1 MTMPN
6 RIIRRPDSTL
16 IVFGEAPAQAY
27 KLSQPDVGRVEQ
39 QYGRP
44 LDFVGQDELESALD
58 GLRITQLPFDAADRA
73 ALGPTPVSQAFGASA
88 PTYPASRPAP
98 VVTPASPLSTM
109 PAAGGAGGVPPTPY
123 YDDEPEPSR
132 PNRWL
137 LIGAALLT
145 IAAVLICA
153 LVFFNLR
160 VGRTPAGTPTPGL
173 EGTTVAPTAE
183 PGIPRVVAITDAP
196 VYTGPGSVYAT
207 VGTMLTGQTAEVVG
221 RSADHGWWVIRFP
234 AAANGQGWVA
244 ATLVQAENTDNVPI
258 VAVPPTPKPTGTPA
272 PPTAVIS
279 GPTEG
284 MAGSELT
291 FSGEGSAAAPGSSVV
306 NYSWDFGNGATAQGR
321 TVTVIYQ
328 AAGNYQVT
336 LTMTDDRGLQGQ
348 VRQAVTIVAPTAT
361 TAPAKPPVAAI
372 SAPTEAVAGAT
383 VTFDGSRS
391 SGAAAIVR
399 YTWDFSDGSGA
410 NGMVIDHTF
419 HQPGTY
425 TVMLY
430 VQDANGLVGSTSQPI
445 QIVAAATPVPTQPP
459 PTLHNTNWVLATS
472 LTGTSITLA
481 FQAEE
486 LTGFAGCNTYTGAYT
501 TDGADLHISNLQVTQ
516 QACAPETMAQE
527 QLYLAG
533 LANAFRF
540 SIADHQ
546 LTIVT
551 GSPSLPVLLTYNAA
565 PN

>member
-1 MTMPN
+1 M
-6 RIIRRPDSTL
+6 
-16 IVFGEAPAQAY
+16 
-27 KLSQPDVGRVEQ
+27 
-39 QYGRP
+39 
-44 LDFVGQDELESALD
+44 
-58 GLRITQLPFDAADRA
+58 
-73 ALGPTPVSQAFGASA
+73 
-88 PTYPASRPAP
+88 
-98 VVTPASPLSTM
+98 
-109 PAAGGAGGVPPTPY
+109 
-123 YDDEPEPSR
+123 
-132 PNRWL
+132 
-137 LIGAALLT
+137 
-145 IAAVLICA
+145 
-153 LVFFNLR
+153 
-160 VGRTPAGTPTPGL
+160 
-173 EGTTVAPTAE
+173 
-183 PGIPRVVAITDAP
+183 
-196 VYTGPGSVYAT
+196 
-207 VGTMLTGQTAEVVG
+207 
-221 RSADHGWWVIRFP
+221 
-234 AAANGQGWVA
+234 
-244 ATLVQAENTDNVPI
+244 
-258 VAVPPTPKPTGTPA
+258 
-272 PPTAVIS
+272 
-279 GPTEG
+279 
-284 MAGSELT
+284 
-291 FSGEGSAAAPGSSVV
+291 
-306 NYSWDFGNGATAQGR
+306 
-321 TVTVIYQ
+321 
-328 AAGNYQVT
+328 
-336 LTMTDDRGLQGQ
+336 
-348 VRQAVTIVAPTAT
+348 
-361 TAPAKPPVAAI
+361 
-372 SAPTEAVAGAT
+372 
-383 VTFDGSRS
+383 
-391 SGAAAIVR
+391 R

-459 PTLHNTNWVLATS
+459 HYTTPTGCWRP